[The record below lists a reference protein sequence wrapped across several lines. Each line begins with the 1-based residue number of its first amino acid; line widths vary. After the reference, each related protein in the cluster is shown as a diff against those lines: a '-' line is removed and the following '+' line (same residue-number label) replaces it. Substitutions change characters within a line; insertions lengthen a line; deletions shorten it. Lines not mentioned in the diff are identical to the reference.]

1 MVKIKKYT
9 PTTGVTPK
17 PNTLS
22 GIRYNPADSSRGFD
36 ALARVGQTTA
46 NVGMNLLQQEESNK
60 ARANELESKQELEL
74 IETLDNQANT
84 FFAIKTKMD
93 RSNKLNKAMDLALNG
108 NGNMMGLNGIKKEFQ
123 TSPDYLNAEEGFANA
138 SLAVKTR
145 VLATIDD
152 DVVRQDFETKFSNKN
167 DSYSIDVMNS
177 SFKTGLAQ
185 RTSAYK
191 KEEADLL
198 YDLEFGNP
206 NDQIAAENRLLGL
219 NGVTGI
225 HEEAFNE
232 GIINATP
239 DVANYYTL
247 GKVEYIK
254 AKLAIAADPQA
265 YLDLANGDPDKYP
278 FKNLSLEQ
286 RADLDIAAQKAV
298 TTINNKIT
306 SNTNKL
312 INDNISNFNDI
323 KSDLKNG
330 IMPVDGLQNLAK
342 YKAIADT
349 LGDTDTVN
357 EINDY
362 MQMYA
367 TYNQAIQMTQ
377 GEIADELNAAIGEKN
392 KINAKVLTGID
403 PEDAEQGFDTAAKGV
418 PNDLILKIQALE
430 SVQSKM
436 NTALNT
442 DSLRWAEQTG
452 LIELEDINWITAS
465 DEEFNTWV
473 NNRKAQNNLT
483 MAKYG
488 TVNNLITKEDQATI
502 MNLWQNPETSNTDKI
517 FLIQRIAAFDEK
529 ADDVFSEILYKGEG
543 KNESKYFAH
552 IAGLINTK
560 GFDNTSSMLALDFFQ
575 GFEMR
580 DNESVPSAQTMFGNE
595 DVNRTDDARIVFN
608 EKIDGSLH
616 NVSSNF
622 METLFDMAQIIY
634 VNRNRDS
641 KSTKFA
647 AKEKELFSSIVE
659 ELIGSTTI
667 AKGNEM
673 VKVGGVGEFNGQAT
687 FVPSWM
693 ETESFEKV
701 ITGLLQ
707 DEWDILLNDQI
718 PEYKYGEK
726 SGTFV
731 LNGGIFNV
739 DGDGQPYLW
748 VIDDGKYIVSFS
760 QPWNNTDP
768 QYVGTSSANGSN
780 GYFVLD
786 LNLIKDKIISKYK

>member
-1 MVKIKKYT
+1 MVKIEKYR

-22 GIRYNPADSSRGFD
+22 GIRYNPADSSRAFD

-46 NVGMNLLQQEESNK
+46 NVGLNLLQQEESNK

-108 NGNMMGLNGIKKEFQ
+108 KDNMMGLNGIKKEFQ

-138 SLAVKTR
+138 ALAVKTR

-152 DVVRQDFETKFSNKN
+152 DVVKRDFETKFSNKN
-167 DSYSIDVMNS
+167 DSYAIDVMNS
-177 SFKTGLAQ
+177 SFKTGLEQ
-185 RTSAYK
+185 RTAAYK

-219 NGVTGI
+219 NGVIGI
-225 HEEAFNE
+225 HEQAFDE

-286 RADLDIAAQKAV
+286 RADLDISAQKAV

-306 SNTNKL
+306 SNNNKL
-312 INDNISNFNDI
+312 INQNISNFNDI

-330 IMPVDGLQNLAK
+330 IMPIDGLQNLAK
-342 YKAIADT
+342 YKAIADA
-349 LGDTDTVN
+349 LGDTDTVD

-362 MQMYA
+362 MKMYA

-403 PEDAEQGFDTAAKGV
+403 PEDAEQEFDTAAKGV
-418 PNDLILKIQALE
+418 PNDLILKIEALE

-488 TVNNLITKEDQATI
+488 TVNNLITKEDQATL

-517 FLIQRIAAFDEK
+517 FLIKRLAAFDEK

-595 DVNRTDDARIVFN
+595 EVNRTDDARIEFN
-608 EKIDGSLH
+608 KVIDGSLH

-641 KSTKFA
+641 KSTQFA
-647 AKEKELFSSIVE
+647 NKEKKLFTSIVE

-693 ETESFEKV
+693 ETESFENV
-701 ITGLLQ
+701 ITGLTQ

-726 SGTFV
+726 SGTFE

-748 VIDDGKYIVSFS
+748 VIDDGKYIVSFA

-768 QYVGTSSANGSN
+768 QYIGTSSANGSN

>member
-9 PTTGVTPK
+9 PQTGVTPK

-22 GIRYNPADSSRGFD
+22 GIRYNPADSSRAFD

-46 NVGMNLLQQEESNK
+46 NVGLNLLQQEESNK

-108 NGNMMGLNGIKKEFQ
+108 KDNMMGLNGIKKEFQ

-138 SLAVKTR
+138 ALAVKTR

-167 DSYSIDVMNS
+167 DSYAIDVMNS

-191 KEEADLL
+191 QEEADLL
-198 YDLEFGNP
+198 YDLEFGNA

-219 NGVTGI
+219 NGVIGI
-225 HEEAFNE
+225 HEQAFDE

-286 RADLDIAAQKAV
+286 RADLDISAQKAV
-298 TTINNKIT
+298 TTISNKIT
-306 SNTNKL
+306 SNNNKL
-312 INDNISNFNDI
+312 INENISNFNDI

-330 IMPVDGLQNLAK
+330 IMPIDGLQNLAK
-342 YKAIADT
+342 YKAIADA
-349 LGDTDTVN
+349 LGDTDTVD

-418 PNDLILKIQALE
+418 PNDLILKIEALE

-517 FLIQRIAAFDEK
+517 FLIKRLAAFDEK
-529 ADDVFSEILYKGEG
+529 ADEVFSEILYKGEG

-595 DVNRTDDARIVFN
+595 DVNRTKDARIEFN
-608 EKIDGSLH
+608 NVIDGSLH

-647 AKEKELFSSIVE
+647 DKEKKMFTSIVE

-667 AKGNEM
+667 AKDNEM

-693 ETESFEKV
+693 ETESFENV
-701 ITGLLQ
+701 ITGLTQ

-726 SGTFV
+726 SGTFE

-748 VIDDGKYIVSFS
+748 VIDDGKYIVSFA

-768 QYVGTSSANGSN
+768 QYIGTSSANGSN